1 MNADHRANP
10 KVWELG
16 WHVMRRQAQAIR
28 AILANPKLDLG
39 RSRILDYGCGTRPYE
54 DWFRGAGAQYLGA
67 DIDGRHEVLVR
78 ADGTLAAPNGAF
90 DLVASFQVLEHI
102 WDLATYLG
110 ESHRVLKPG
119 GWLVLSTHGTWFY
132 HPHPGDYR
140 RWTAEGLRKEVEAHG
155 FILSEIRP
163 VVGPLAW
170 TSILRSFGLA
180 YALRRIP
187 VAGHALI
194 AAAAV
199 TYNLRAWLEDL
210 ITPVQVR
217 AENACVYVTLF
228 KRDG

>member
-54 DWFRGAGAQYLGA
+54 DWFRGAGAQYLGRTSTA
-67 DIDGRHEVLVR
+67 GRGACTCRRHSRRTERRFRPGGFVSGSR
-78 ADGTLAAPNGAF
+78 AYL
-90 DLVASFQVLEHI
+90 
-102 WDLATYLG
+102 DLATYLG

-155 FILSEIRP
+155 FILSESVP
-163 VVGPLAW
+163 WSDHSLGPAYCD
-170 TSILRSFGLA
+170 RS
-180 YALRRIP
+180 
-187 VAGHALI
+187 
-194 AAAAV
+194 
-199 TYNLRAWLEDL
+199 AWLTRCCGFL
-210 ITPVQVR
+210 SPVTP
-217 AENACVYVTLF
+217 
-228 KRDG
+228 